1 MIATNELAGCPDDEL
16 LRAVA
21 DGDTGALRVLY
32 DRHSPWLTVRLVRRC
47 NDRGLV
53 AEVLQDTFVAVW
65 QGAGR
70 FRGEGEVAGWLW
82 GVAIRRLVSRLRS
95 RGRTNEV
102 PVADVAVGSDVS
114 VEEQVLAGV
123 EYGDAGAAL
132 ARLSPEMRAVVQAT
146 VLDGLTTRE
155 AGQLLGVPRGTVKTR
170 LHRAKAQLRRELVEG
185 SA

>member
-1 MIATNELAGCPDDEL
+1 MEDRTPTDDEL

-21 DGDTGALRVLY
+21 EGDSGALRVLY
-32 DRHSPWLTVRLVRRC
+32 ERHSPWLMVRLVRRC
-47 NDRGLV
+47 NDRDLV

-65 QGAGR
+65 KGAGR

-95 RGRTNEV
+95 HGRNVEV
-102 PVADVAVGSDVS
+102 PVADIAVGSVES
-114 VEEQVLAGV
+114 VEERVLSGV

>member
-1 MIATNELAGCPDDEL
+1 MEDHASRSDQEL
-16 LRAVA
+16 LSAVA
-21 DGDTGALRVLY
+21 YGDTGALRVLY
-32 DRHSPWLTVRLVRRC
+32 QRHSAWLTVRLLRRC

-65 QGAGR
+65 RGASG
-70 FRGEGEVAGWLW
+70 FRGDGEVAGWGW
-82 GVAIRRLVSRLRS
+82 GVAIRRLVSRLRAH
-95 RGRTNEV
+95 GRKVEV
-102 PVADVAVGSDVS
+102 PVADVTLGAEVS
-114 VEEQVLAGV
+114 VEERVLSGV

-155 AGQLLGVPRGTVKTR
+155 AGRLLGVPRATVKTR
-170 LHRAKAQLRRELVEG
+170 LYRAKAQLRRELVEG

>member
-1 MIATNELAGCPDDEL
+1 MEDRSTQTDVEL

-21 DGDTGALRVLY
+21 DGDTGALRVLHE
-32 DRHSPWLTVRLVRRC
+32 RHSAWLTVRLLRRC

-53 AEVLQDTFVAVW
+53 AEVLQDTFVGVW
-65 QGAGR
+65 RGAGS

-82 GVAIRRLVSRLRS
+82 GVAIRRLVATLRS
-95 RGRTNEV
+95 RGRSLEV
-102 PVADVAVGSDVS
+102 SVPDVMAGTDVS
-114 VEEQVLAGV
+114 VEERVLSGV

-155 AGQLLGVPRGTVKTR
+155 AGQLLGVPRATVKTR